1 MSALRSFPE
10 CDYVVSMADGHLR
23 VGETDEAFERTL
35 ASKIAR
41 LVAEETQ
48 TLRAALEAS
57 KLECEALRKRAA
69 KLEACLAS
77 RLAEEKPAIPGLPN
91 HLVVSH
97 ILGSDKLNDP
107 ADLVRLTAVSRGM
120 RAAVAATKRAVAATK
135 LTVKEPT
142 ELEAVHKGYLTTL
155 KHMHSR
161 GRLSHKENLCVAAA
175 SSGRLEELK
184 SLRAEKWPW
193 DEETCAYAAGGG
205 HLEVLKWAR
214 ASGCPWN
221 AATCKSASW
230 GGHLEVLKWAREHG
244 CPWNRLIC
252 ADAAYRGNLEML
264 KWARENGCPW
274 DEETCMW
281 AARGGHLEVLQW
293 ACENGCPWDLSAC
306 KYAAMN
312 GHLAVL
318 QWARENDCPWDENL
332 CMYAAKGG
340 HLQMLRWLRENGAP
354 WFEET
359 PQLAAQRW
367 PMF

>member
-1 MSALRSFPE
+1 MSASQSFPE

-23 VGETDEAFERTL
+23 VGETEEAFERTL

-69 KLEACLAS
+69 KSEACLAS

-135 LTVKEPT
+135 LTVKEP
-142 ELEAVHKGYLTTL
+142 EENEAVRKGYLTTL

-161 GRLSHKENLCVAAA
+161 GRLSREECLCAAA
-175 SSGRLEELK
+175 ARSGRLEELK

-193 DEETCAYAAGGG
+193 DELTCACA
-205 HLEVLKWAR
+205 AR
-214 ASGCPWN
+214 A
-221 AATCKSASW
+221 ATSRC
-230 GGHLEVLKWAREHG
+230 
-244 CPWNRLIC
+244 
-252 ADAAYRGNLEML
+252 
-264 KWARENGCPW
+264 
-274 DEETCMW
+274 
-281 AARGGHLEVLQW
+281 
-293 ACENGCPWDLSAC
+293 
-306 KYAAMN
+306 
-312 GHLAVL
+312 
-318 QWARENDCPWDENL
+318 
-332 CMYAAKGG
+332 
-340 HLQMLRWLRENGAP
+340 
-354 WFEET
+354 
-359 PQLAAQRW
+359 
-367 PMF
+367 

>member
-1 MSALRSFPE
+1 
-10 CDYVVSMADGHLR
+10 
-23 VGETDEAFERTL
+23 
-35 ASKIAR
+35 
-41 LVAEETQ
+41 VAEETQ

-135 LTVKEPT
+135 LTVKEPK
-142 ELEAVHKGYLTTL
+142 ENEAVRKGYLTTL

-161 GRLSHKENLCVAAA
+161 GRLSREECLCAAA
-175 SSGRLEELK
+175 ARSGRLEELK

-193 DEETCAYAAGGG
+193 DELTCANAAEGG

-221 AATCKSASW
+221 EGTCKSAAW
-230 GGHLEVLKWAREHG
+230 GGFLEVLQWAREHG
-244 CPWNRLIC
+244 CPWSKITC
-252 ADAAYRGNLEML
+252 AQAA
-264 KWARENGCPW
+264 
-274 DEETCMW
+274 
-281 AARGGHLEVLQW
+281 AAGHLEVLQW
-293 ACENGCPWDLSAC
+293 ARA
-306 KYAAMN
+306 
-312 GHLAVL
+312 
-318 QWARENDCPWDENL
+318 NDCPWDVRT
-332 CMYAAKGG
+332 CAGTRRRAATS
-340 HLQMLRWLRENGAP
+340 RC
-354 WFEET
+354 
-359 PQLAAQRW
+359 
-367 PMF
+367 